1 MRRMRTPRKLATVGS
16 AATLLLAAGGG
27 AALGASASSSS
38 GHLKPGSRKHPQGV
52 RLSTT
57 FGWSGLSSARM
68 PMVTRF
74 DLWFPV
80 GSQYNG
86 ARFPKC
92 TRREIARGPGYCPK
106 GSIMG
111 AGTGTAYASS
121 TKTHPKM
128 TVVNGGAHTVYFY
141 TVLNNPARVRQPVI
155 GHITRTH
162 GRFVYHLSAVI
173 PQDLRIVA
181 GTPVKLISLHITA
194 GRGKWLAIT
203 QAPAG
208 VEVETGYQNGL
219 KTSTLVWVQD
229 S

>member
-1 MRRMRTPRKLATVGS
+1 MTTRKLATIVLS
-16 AATLLLAAGGG
+16 AALLLAAGGG
-27 AALGASASSSS
+27 AALGASATIASP
-38 GHLKPGSRKHPQGV
+38 HLKPGSRKHPQGV

-86 ARFPKC
+86 ARYPKC
-92 TRREIARGPGYCPK
+92 TLREIVRGPSACPK

-111 AGTGTAYASS
+111 SGNGTAYASR
-121 TKTHPKM
+121 TKTYPKM
-128 TVVNGGAHTVYFY
+128 TVVNGGAHTVYFW
-141 TVLNNPARVRQPVI
+141 TVMNNPARVRQAVI
-155 GHITRTH
+155 GHITKVH

-173 PQDLRIVA
+173 PKNLQVVA
-181 GTPVKLISLHITA
+181 GTPVKLVSLHITA
-194 GRGKWLAIT
+194 GRRKWLAIT

-208 VEVETGYQNGL
+208 IEVETGYQNGF